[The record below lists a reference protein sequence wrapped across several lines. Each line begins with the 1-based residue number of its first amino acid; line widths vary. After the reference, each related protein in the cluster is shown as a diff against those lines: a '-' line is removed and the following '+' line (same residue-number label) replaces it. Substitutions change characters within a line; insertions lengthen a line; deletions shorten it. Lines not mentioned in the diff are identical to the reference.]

1 MKRLKEIMMVI
12 MAVFLVVGCSNND
25 DNTPTVIT
33 MESLYAIIL
42 PEGEQTPDITPDNYV
57 MTIENIIAVNPETG
71 QFLMKNTERIDSKA
85 FPIPTQYIIQ
95 FYSHGLLLFSANLNS
110 VISSYMQP
118 GLTFLH
124 LFTDKE
130 GISQYYLQ
138 TQTLMLQDGKMEG
151 DTSEQQDEG
160 MKKMYDILSKAGKI
174 SKNIEFDFQFK

>member
-1 MKRLKEIMMVI
+1 
-12 MAVFLVVGCSNND
+12 
-25 DNTPTVIT
+25 
-33 MESLYAIIL
+33 
-42 PEGEQTPDITPDNYV
+42 
-57 MTIENIIAVNPETG
+57 
-71 QFLMKNTERIDSKA
+71 
-85 FPIPTQYIIQ
+85 
-95 FYSHGLLLFSANLNS
+95 
-110 VISSYMQP
+110 MQP